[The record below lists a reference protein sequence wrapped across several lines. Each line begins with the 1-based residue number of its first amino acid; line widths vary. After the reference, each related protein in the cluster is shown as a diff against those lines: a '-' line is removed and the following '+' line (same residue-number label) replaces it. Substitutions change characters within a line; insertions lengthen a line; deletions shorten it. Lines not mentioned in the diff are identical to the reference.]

1 VKKKRQESL
10 VRPSL
15 ARRISAQ
22 NKKNRPFQLKVTE
35 EEILEETRK
44 ENSGNAASQTTL
56 EQNAEHT
63 SVAWTKNRKNGI
75 VSEEDTTK
83 GIRKT
88 TTDPGGLMIKN
99 GGMMTE
105 IGRKETGT
113 GVETTRIE
121 TVEDTATNHRREIM
135 QISRFN

>member
-1 VKKKRQESL
+1 M
-10 VRPSL
+10 PSL

-44 ENSGNAASQTTL
+44 ENAGNAASQTTL

-75 VSEEDTTK
+75 VSEEDMTK
-83 GIRKT
+83 GIRNT
-88 TTDPGGLMIKN
+88 TTDHEGLMI
-99 GGMMTE
+99 
-105 IGRKETGT
+105 
-113 GVETTRIE
+113 
-121 TVEDTATNHRREIM
+121 NHHSSLRNV
-135 QISRFN
+135 SF